1 MPQPTVGF
9 IGLGL
14 MGRPMCQNLLKAGFP
29 LVVWNR
35 TASRADS
42 LVAAGARLAASPKEA
57 AAAADILITIV
68 SDPPALEEV
77 LWSSDPKS
85 GGAFASLKKGAI
97 YIDSSTVSPAL
108 ARKIAQASAAAG
120 IHFLD
125 APVTG
130 GTWGAEKGELLFMIG
145 GEAADLAAA
154 RPILSAMG
162 KKLFHL
168 GPNGAG
174 QTIKL
179 AMNLLL
185 ALQVDAFAEALALVT
200 GAGFAGEKLTEVMQ
214 ASMARA
220 SRSILATRLASL
232 FRPQQPPAKPTIPSK
247 ALLRRTSTTPPS
259 SNSGKSEGS
268 IWKNDVRENDAWE
281 ISPWIDCKLKE
292 YFLRT
297 SSPQARE
304 FPRRIVASPMPL
316 PPSPVNA
323 SWGPDRGR
331 FLLRPA
337 SSKRHPTILHSSI
350 RTSPFRS
357 PLTATSITASRY
369 FTRFVSRL

>member
-1 MPQPTVGF
+1 VPQPRVSF

-14 MGRPMCQNLLKAGFP
+14 MGRPMGHNLLKAGFP

-57 AAAADILITIV
+57 AAAADILITMV

-77 LWSSDPKS
+77 LWGSGSNCDDQS
-85 GGAFASLKKGAI
+85 GGAFAALKKGAI
-97 YIDSSTVSPAL
+97 YIDSSTVSPTL
-108 ARKIAQASAAAG
+108 ARKIADAAKAAG
-120 IHFLD
+120 IRFLD

-145 GEAADLAAA
+145 GESGTLEAA
-154 RPILSAMG
+154 RPVLSAMG

-200 GAGFAGEKLTEVMQ
+200 GAGFAGEKLVEVMQ
-214 ASMARA
+214 ASMARSGVLDVKA
-220 SRSILATRLASL
+220 PVMLSGDYKPSFPLRLMHKDLSLALEL
-232 FRPQQPPAKPTIPSK
+232 GNQLGIPLPAT
-247 ALLRRTSTTPPS
+247 A
-259 SNSGKSEGS
+259 
-268 IWKNDVRENDAWE
+268 A
-281 ISPWIDCKLKE
+281 
-292 YFLRT
+292 
-297 SSPQARE
+297 ARE
-304 FPRRIVASPMPL
+304 IYNGVK
-316 PPSPVNA
+316 
-323 SWGPDRGR
+323 G
-331 FLLRPA
+331 
-337 SSKRHPTILHSSI
+337 SSKDDLDYAAV
-350 RTSPFRS
+350 FK
-357 PLTATSITASRY
+357 Y
-369 FTRFVSRL
+369 WKK